1 MCPQRQEESVYMTHT
16 DTEPYRAYR
25 SDPGDAFR
33 GFRFSDLYW
42 YLLLLA
48 IAFVLALLQPVAWA
62 QQPAPQ
68 AEAVDPPG
76 RVARLN
82 LAEGAV
88 SFAPGDAADAW
99 TPAALNRPLTGGDRL
114 WTGPQARAELH
125 AGSTAV
131 RMNSQTSLDFL
142 ALDDNT
148 TQLRLA
154 QGSLKLRVRQLF
166 DGQRLEIDTPNL
178 AFVVSQP
185 GDYRLDVDPAGNT
198 TRVIALTGGG
208 VIYGDGSAS
217 VNLAAGQQANFS
229 GTQLVPAGPGASRQD
244 DFDLWAANRD
254 RLEDQS
260 VSARYVPRETVGY
273 QQLDSYGNW
282 SQDPSYGAVW
292 IPRAVPANW
301 APYRMGHW
309 AWVSPW
315 GWTWVDDAPWGFAP
329 FHYGRWAQIGPRWAW
344 VPGRLAPR
352 PVYAPALVA
361 FVGGSSGGVNWNIS
375 VGGAARPGVGWFPL
389 APGEAFRPAY
399 RVSPHYVTRVNNNI
413 VVNNTVNVTNNV
425 TNIYRYQRQPA
436 AVTAVSREDFER
448 GRPVH
453 ASQHRLSS
461 ADLGR
466 AQLVA
471 DRGALPQRPNP
482 AEFRQQQR
490 PVAAAALPPPAVA
503 ARPVVSSRDDR
514 RDDRRNN
521 RDDRRD
527 DTRDERRVGPNP
539 GPAAP
544 VVAGGVRPVPTPA
557 APSDRNALEASQRA
571 QREQQ
576 RQQREQREQ
585 LQAPQLEQQRRQG
598 EEPIGQRALREQAQR
613 DARARNEAQERAQA
627 ANANA
632 NASAEARVAAERHA
646 AEQVQRSQQQA
657 QREQQRQQREQR
669 EKLQGPQLEQQRR
682 LSEEPI
688 GQRALREQ
696 AQRDQENAH
705 QQQQAAQRQ
714 QQQQLQQQQQQRQQ
728 HLQQQQQQQR
738 AQQEQQQQQQRAQ
751 HEQQRQAQEQQ
762 LRRQQQ
768 QQQQAQREAAQAR
781 DATPDRPARQADAA
795 NPRGQRGEG
804 GPNRNREQ

>member
-1 MCPQRQEESVYMTHT
+1 MTRT
-16 DTEPYRAYR
+16 DNETFRD
-25 SDPGDAFR
+25 DPSHAFR

-42 YLLLLA
+42 YLVLTA
-48 IAFVLALLQPVAWA
+48 VAFVLALLQPVAWA

-88 SFAPGDAADAW
+88 SFAPANAGDTW

-114 WTGPQARAELH
+114 WTGPQARAELY

-142 ALDDNT
+142 TLDDNT

-154 QGSLKLRVRQLF
+154 QGTVRLRVRQLF

-185 GDYRLDVDPAGNT
+185 GDYRLDVDPAGDT
-198 TRVIALTGGG
+198 TRVIAQSGGG
-208 VIYGDGSAS
+208 VIYGDGAAS

-244 DFDLWAANRD
+244 AFDQWAASRD

-273 QQLDSYGNW
+273 QQLDSYGSW

-292 IPRAVPANW
+292 IPRAVPVNW

-361 FVGGSSGGVNWNIS
+361 FVGGSSGGVSWNIS
-375 VGGAARPGVGWFPL
+375 VGGAPRPSVGWFPL
-389 APGEAFRPAY
+389 APGEAFRPTY
-399 RVSPHYVTRVNNNI
+399 RVSPRYVTQVNNNI

-425 TNIYRYQRQPA
+425 TNVYRYQRQPA

-448 GRPVH
+448 GRPVR
-453 ASQHRLSS
+453 ASQHALSR

-471 DRGALPQRPNP
+471 DRAALPQRPSQ
-482 AEFRQQQR
+482 AEVRERQR

-503 ARPVVSSRDDR
+503 ARPVVSSRDGRHDER
-514 RDDRRNN
+514 RDDRR
-521 RDDRRD
+521 DARRD
-527 DTRDERRVGPNP
+527 DNRDERHAGPTAP
-539 GPAAP
+539 GGAQAP
-544 VVAGGVRPVPTPA
+544 RATPA
-557 APSDRNALEASQRA
+557 PDRTALEASQRA

-576 RQQREQREQ
+576 RQQKEQREQ

-598 EEPIGQRALREQAQR
+598 EEAIGQRALREQAQR
-613 DARARNEAQERAQA
+613 DARARNEARERAQA

-632 NASAEARVAAERHA
+632 EARAAADRRA
-646 AEQVQRSQQQA
+646 AEQAQRSQQQA
-657 QREQQRQQREQR
+657 QHEQQRQQREQR
-669 EKLQGPQLEQQRR
+669 ERLQAPQLEQQRR
-682 LSEEPI
+682 QGEESI

-696 AQRDQENAH
+696 AQRDQENAR
-705 QQQQAAQRQ
+705 QQQAAQRQ
-714 QQQQLQQQQQQRQQ
+714 QQHLQQQMQQQ
-728 HLQQQQQQQR
+728 HLQQQQQLQQQR
-738 AQQEQQQQQQRAQ
+738 AQQEQQHRAQ
-751 HEQQRQAQEQQ
+751 AQAQAQAQEQQ
-762 LRRQQQ
+762 QRRQQQ
-768 QQQQAQREAAQAR
+768 QQRQQQQAQAQQQAQREAAQAR
-781 DATPDRPARQADAA
+781 DTRQANARDF
-795 NPRGQRGEG
+795 RGDG

>member
-1 MCPQRQEESVYMTHT
+1 MTRT
-16 DTEPYRAYR
+16 DIEPLHPPFR
-25 SDPGDAFR
+25 SDPGHALR
-33 GFRFSDLYW
+33 GFRFADLYW
-42 YLLLLA
+42 YIVLLA
-48 IAFVLALLQPVAWA
+48 VAFVLALLQPVAWA

-68 AEAVDPPG
+68 AETVDPPG
-76 RVARLN
+76 SVARLN

-99 TPAALNRPLTGGDRL
+99 APAVLNRPLTAGDRL

-131 RMNSQTSLDFL
+131 RMNGQTSLDFL

-154 QGSLKLRVRQLF
+154 QGTVKLRVRQLF
-166 DGQRLEIDTPNL
+166 EGQRLEIDTPNL

-198 TRVIALTGGG
+198 TRVIAQTGGG

-229 GTQLVPAGPGASRQD
+229 GTDLVPAGPGASRLD

-260 VSARYVPRETVGY
+260 VSARYIPRETVGY
-273 QQLDSYGNW
+273 QQLDSYGSW
-282 SQDPSYGAVW
+282 SQDPTYGAVW
-292 IPRAVPANW
+292 IPRAVPVNW

-361 FVGGSSGGVNWNIS
+361 FVGGSSGGVSWNIS
-375 VGGAARPGVGWFPL
+375 IGGAPRPSVGWFPL

-399 RVSPHYVTRVNNNI
+399 RVSPRYVTRINNNI
-413 VVNNTVNVTNNV
+413 VVHNTINVTNV
-425 TNIYRYQRQPA
+425 YRYQRQPA

-448 GRPVH
+448 GRPIR
-453 ASQHRLSS
+453 ASQHILNR

-466 AQLVA
+466 AQLVT
-471 DRGALPQRPNP
+471 DRGALPQRPNF
-482 AEFRQQQR
+482 AELRQQQR
-490 PVAAAALPPPAVA
+490 PVTAAALPPPAVA
-503 ARPVVSSRDDR
+503 ARPVVSSREDR
-514 RDDRRNN
+514 RDDRRN
-521 RDDRRD
+521 D
-527 DTRDERRVGPNP
+527 RDERRASPTA
-539 GPAAP
+539 PAA
-544 VVAGGVRPVPTPA
+544 AEGARPTPA
-557 APSDRNALEASQRA
+557 PDRSALQAGQRA

-632 NASAEARVAAERHA
+632 NAEARANAGRDRHA
-646 AEQVQRSQQQA
+646 AEQAQRAQLQA

-669 EKLQGPQLEQQRR
+669 ERLQGPQLEQQRR
-682 LSEEPI
+682 SGEEPI

-696 AQRDQENAH
+696 AQREQENAR
-705 QQQQAAQRQ
+705 QQQAAQRQ
-714 QQQQLQQQQQQRQQ
+714 QQQQQQQQ
-728 HLQQQQQQQR
+728 HLQQQHLQQQQQR
-738 AQQEQQQQQQRAQ
+738 AQQEQQRQAQQQQRAQ
-751 HEQQRQAQEQQ
+751 QEQQHRAQAQAQEQQ
-762 LRRQQQ
+762 QRRQQQ
-768 QQQQAQREAAQAR
+768 AQQQAQREAAQAR
-781 DATPDRPARQADAA
+781 EATPDRPNRQANAA
-795 NPRGQRGEG
+795 NPRGEG

>member
-1 MCPQRQEESVYMTHT
+1 MTST
-16 DTEPYRAYR
+16 DIEPSR
-25 SDPGDAFR
+25 SDPGHAFR
-33 GFRFSDLYW
+33 GFRFSDLHW
-42 YLLLLA
+42 YLVLLA
-48 IAFVLALLQPVAWA
+48 VAFMLALLQPVAWA

-68 AEAVDPPG
+68 ADAVDPPG

-88 SFAPGDAADAW
+88 SFAPADAGDAW
-99 TPAALNRPLTGGDRL
+99 TPAVLNRPLTAGDRL
-114 WTGPQARAELH
+114 WTGPQARAELY

-131 RMNSQTSLDFL
+131 RMNGQTSLDLL

-154 QGSLKLRVRQLF
+154 QGTLRLRVRQLF
-166 DGQRLEIDTPNL
+166 DGQRLEVDTPNL

-198 TRVIALTGGG
+198 TRVIAQTGGG
-208 VIYGDGSAS
+208 VIYGDNSAS

-229 GTQLVPAGPGASRQD
+229 GTQLVPAGPGATRQD

-273 QQLDSYGNW
+273 QQLDSYGSW
-282 SQDPSYGAVW
+282 SQDPGYGAIW

-361 FVGGSSGGVNWNIS
+361 FVGGSSGGVSWNIAI
-375 VGGAARPGVGWFPL
+375 GGAARPGVGWFPL

-399 RVSPHYVTRVNNNI
+399 RVSPRYVTRVNNNI
-413 VVNNTVNVTNNV
+413 VINNTVNVTNV
-425 TNIYRYQRQPA
+425 YRYQRQPA

-448 GRPVH
+448 GRPVRDN
-453 ASQHRLSS
+453 QHRVSS
-461 ADLGR
+461 AELGR

-482 AEFRQQQR
+482 AELRERQR
-490 PVAAAALPPPAVA
+490 PAAALPPPSVA
-503 ARPVVSSRDDR
+503 ARPVPVVSSRDDR
-514 RDDRRNN
+514 RDGRWDG
-521 RDDRRD
+521 RDGRRD
-527 DTRDERRVGPNP
+527 DNNRDERRAAPP
-539 GPAAP
+539 TAGPAPAP
-544 VVAGGVRPVPTPA
+544 
-557 APSDRNALEASQRA
+557 DRGALEASQRA

-576 RQQREQREQ
+576 RQQRERQEQ

-598 EEPIGQRALREQAQR
+598 EEPLGQRALREQAQR
-613 DARARNEAQERAQA
+613 DARARAEAQERAQA

-632 NASAEARVAAERHA
+632 GAQARAEAERHA
-646 AEQVQRSQQQA
+646 AEQAQRSQQQA
-657 QREQQRQQREQR
+657 QQRVQREQQRQQREQR
-669 EKLQGPQLEQQRR
+669 ETLQAPQLEQQRR
-682 LSEEPI
+682 SGEEAI

-696 AQRDQENAH
+696 AQRDQENAR
-705 QQQQAAQRQ
+705 QQQAAQRQ
-714 QQQQLQQQQQQRQQ
+714 QQQQQ
-728 HLQQQQQQQR
+728 HLQQQQQR
-738 AQQEQQQQQQRAQ
+738 AQQEQQQHQ
-751 HEQQRQAQEQQ
+751 QQRQAQAQEQQ
-762 LRRQQQ
+762 QRRQQQ
-768 QQQQAQREAAQAR
+768 QQQQVQQREAAQAR
-781 DATPDRPARQADAA
+781 EAAADKPARQA
-795 NPRGQRGEG
+795 RGEG
-804 GPNRNREQ
+804 NPNRNREQ

>member
-1 MCPQRQEESVYMTHT
+1 MTAIDTGDTSLSPTDHT
-16 DTEPYRAYR
+16 
-25 SDPGDAFR
+25 AFR
-33 GFRFSDLYW
+33 PSHLYG
-42 YLLLLA
+42 YLTLLA
-48 IAFVLALLQPVAWA
+48 FAVLLALLQPVAWA
-62 QQPAPQ
+62 QESAPQ
-68 AEAVDPPG
+68 GAQLDPPG

-88 SFAPGDAADAW
+88 SFAPGDNGNPAQGPAW
-99 TPAALNRPLTGGDRL
+99 TPAVLNRPLTAGDRL
-114 WTGPQARAELH
+114 WTGPGARSELYV
-125 AGSTAV
+125 GSTAL
-131 RMNSQTSLDFL
+131 RMNSQTSLDFQ

-154 QGSLKLRVRQLF
+154 QGTLKLRVRALYE
-166 DGQRLEIDTPNL
+166 GQRLEVDTPNL

-198 TRVIALTGGG
+198 TRVVAQSGSG
-208 VIYGDGSAS
+208 VIYGDGVAPVTLQSR
-217 VNLAAGQQANFS
+217 QQANFS
-229 GTQLVPAGPGASRQD
+229 GTQLTPAGPGAAQQD
-244 DFDLWAANRD
+244 SFDLWAAARD
-254 RLEDQS
+254 RREDQS
-260 VSARYVPRETVGY
+260 VSARYIPRETVGY

-292 IPRAVPANW
+292 IPRAVPVNW
-301 APYRMGHW
+301 APYRVGHW

-375 VGGAARPGVGWFPL
+375 IGGAARPGVGWFPL

-399 RVSPHYVTRVNNNI
+399 RVSPRYVTQVNHNI
-413 VVNNTVNVTNNV
+413 VVNNTVNV

-453 ASQHRLSS
+453 GNPHRLSS

-482 AEFRQQQR
+482 SELHAQQR
-490 PVAAAALPPPAVA
+490 PMAAAALPPPAVA
-503 ARPVVSSRDDR
+503 TRPVVSSRSDR
-514 RDDRRNN
+514 RDDRR
-521 RDDRRD
+521 DGRRD
-527 DTRDERRVGPNP
+527 DNSRDEHRAGPP
-539 GPAAP
+539 AGRDHDARSQAAAPASPAAP
-544 VVAGGVRPVPTPA
+544 VGAAPA
-557 APSDRNALEASQRA
+557 ARPSPAPDRSALEASQRA

-576 RQQREQREQ
+576 RQQQEQKER
-585 LQAPQLEQQRRQG
+585 LQGPQLEQQRRQG
-598 EEPIGQRALREQAQR
+598 EEAIGQRALREQAQR
-613 DARARNEAQERAQA
+613 DARVRQEAQERAQA

-632 NASAEARVAAERHA
+632 NADANANANARANADRQA
-646 AEQVQRSQQQA
+646 AEQARRSQQQA
-657 QREQQRQQREQR
+657 QREQQRQQQEQR
-669 EKLQGPQLEQQRR
+669 ERLQGPQLEQQRR
-682 LSEEPI
+682 SGEESI

-696 AQRDQENAH
+696 AQRDQENTR
-705 QQQQAAQRQ
+705 QQQAAQRQ
-714 QQQQLQQQQQQRQQ
+714 QQQQQQQQLQQQQRLQQQQQ
-728 HLQQQQQQQR
+728 HLQQQQQR
-738 AQQEQQQQQQRAQ
+738 AQQEQQRQA
-751 HEQQRQAQEQQ
+751 QAQEQQ
-762 LRRQQQ
+762 QRRQHQLQQQ
-768 QQQQAQREAAQAR
+768 QQQQSQR
-781 DATPDRPARQADAA
+781 DAIPDKPSRQADAT

-804 GPNRNREQ
+804 GPGRNREQ

>member
-1 MCPQRQEESVYMTHT
+1 MTST
-16 DTEPYRAYR
+16 DTHSSHDTARDALR
-25 SDPGDAFR
+25 AFR
-33 GFRFSDLYW
+33 LSDLYW
-42 YLLLLA
+42 YFVLLA
-48 IAFVLALLQPVAWA
+48 VAFVLALLQPVVWA

-68 AEAVDPPG
+68 GEAPDPPSS
-76 RVARLN
+76 VARLN

-99 TPAALNRPLTGGDRL
+99 TPAVLNRPLTAGDRL
-114 WTGPQARAELH
+114 WTGPQARAELY

-131 RMNSQTSLDFL
+131 RMNKQTSLDLL

-154 QGSLKLRVRQLF
+154 QGTLKLRVRQLF
-166 DGQRLEIDTPNL
+166 EGQRLEVDTPNL

-198 TRVIALTGGG
+198 TRVIAQSGGG

-217 VNLAAGQQANFS
+217 VNLAGGQQANFT
-229 GTQLVPAGPGASRQD
+229 GTQLVPAGPGATRQD

-254 RLEDQS
+254 RLENQS

-282 SQDPSYGAVW
+282 SQDPAYGAVW

-361 FVGGSSGGVNWNIS
+361 FVGGSSGGVSWNIS

-399 RVSPHYVTRVNNNI
+399 RVSPRYVTRVNNNI
-413 VVNNTVNVTNNV
+413 VVNNTVNVTNV
-425 TNIYRYQRQPA
+425 YRYQRQPA

-453 ASQHRLSS
+453 GNPHRLSS

-482 AEFRQQQR
+482 AELRERQR

-514 RDDRRNN
+514 RGDHRDGRDGRRDDNN
-521 RDDRRD
+521 RDDHRAGPFAGRD
-527 DTRDERRVGPNP
+527 HDARPQA
-539 GPAAP
+539 AAP
-544 VVAGGVRPVPTPA
+544 ASPTAPVATAPVARPAPA
-557 APSDRNALEASQRA
+557 PDRGALEASQRA

-576 RQQREQREQ
+576 RQQKERQEQ

-598 EEPIGQRALREQAQR
+598 EEAIGQRALREQAQR
-613 DARARNEAQERAQA
+613 DARARQEAQERAQA
-627 ANANA
+627 ANASADARA
-632 NASAEARVAAERHA
+632 NADRHA
-646 AEQVQRSQQQA
+646 AEQARRSQQQA
-657 QREQQRQQREQR
+657 QREQQRQQQEQR

-682 LSEEPI
+682 SGEEPI

-696 AQRDQENAH
+696 AQRDQENAR
-705 QQQQAAQRQ
+705 QQQAAQRQ
-714 QQQQLQQQQQQRQQ
+714 QQQQQHQQQLQQQQQQLQQQQQ
-728 HLQQQQQQQR
+728 HLQQQQQR
-738 AQQEQQQQQQRAQ
+738 AQQEQQQRAQ
-751 HEQQRQAQEQQ
+751 QEQQRQAQEQQ
-762 LRRQQQ
+762 QQQRRQQQ
-768 QQQQAQREAAQAR
+768 QQQQQQSQR
-781 DATPDRPARQADAA
+781 DATPDKPIRQADAA

-804 GPNRNREQ
+804 GPGRNREQ

>member
-1 MCPQRQEESVYMTHT
+1 MTRT
-16 DTEPYRAYR
+16 DIEPLR
-25 SDPGDAFR
+25 DDTGHDFR

-42 YLLLLA
+42 YLVLLA
-48 IAFVLALLQPVAWA
+48 VAFVLALLQPVAWA

-68 AEAVDPPG
+68 ADALDPPG

-88 SFAPGDAADAW
+88 SFAPADASDAW
-99 TPAALNRPLTGGDRL
+99 TPAALNRPLTAGDRL

-131 RMNSQTSLDFL
+131 RMNHQTSLDLL

-154 QGSLKLRVRQLF
+154 QGTLKLRVRQLF

-198 TRVIALTGGG
+198 TRVIAQTGGG
-208 VIYGDGSAS
+208 VIYGDNSAS
-217 VNLAAGQQANFS
+217 VNLGAGQQANFS

-244 DFDLWAANRD
+244 DFDQWAANRD

-273 QQLDSYGNW
+273 QQLDSYGSW
-282 SQDPSYGAVW
+282 SQDPSYGAIW
-292 IPRAVPANW
+292 IPRAVPVNW

-361 FVGGSSGGVNWNIS
+361 FVGGSSGGVSWNIS
-375 VGGAARPGVGWFPL
+375 VGGAPRPGVGWFPL

-399 RVSPHYVTRVNNNI
+399 RVSPRYVTQVNNNI
-413 VVNNTVNVTNNV
+413 VVNKTVNVTNNV
-425 TNIYRYQRQPA
+425 TNVYRYQRQPA

-448 GRPVH
+448 GRPVRVQQ
-453 ASQHRLSS
+453 ALSR

-482 AEFRQQQR
+482 AELRERQR
-490 PVAAAALPPPAVA
+490 PAAAVPPPAVA
-503 ARPVVSSRDDR
+503 ARPVPVVSSRDDR
-514 RDDRRNN
+514 RDERRDG
-521 RDDRRD
+521 RDGRRD
-527 DTRDERRVGPNP
+527 DNNRDERRA

-544 VVAGGVRPVPTPA
+544 VTAGAARPAPA
-557 APSDRNALEASQRA
+557 PERSPPEASQHA
-571 QREQQ
+571 QRELQ
-576 RQQREQREQ
+576 RQQREQKEQ
-585 LQAPQLEQQRRQG
+585 LQAPQLEQQRRSG

-627 ANANA
+627 ANAGA
-632 NASAEARVAAERHA
+632 QARAEAERHA
-646 AEQVQRSQQQA
+646 AEQAQRSQQQA

-669 EKLQGPQLEQQRR
+669 EQREKLQAPQLEQQRR
-682 LSEEPI
+682 SGEEAI

-696 AQRDQENAH
+696 AQRDQENAR
-705 QQQQAAQRQ
+705 QQQAAQRQ
-714 QQQQLQQQQQQRQQ
+714 QQQQQQQQQ
-728 HLQQQQQQQR
+728 LR
-738 AQQEQQQQQQRAQ
+738 AQQEQQRQHQAQ
-751 HEQQRQAQEQQ
+751 AQAQAQEQQ
-762 LRRQQQ
+762 QRRQQQ
-768 QQQQAQREAAQAR
+768 LQQQQAQREAAQAR
-781 DATPDRPARQADAA
+781 EATADKPTRQA
-795 NPRGQRGEG
+795 RGEG
-804 GPNRNREQ
+804 NPNRNREQ

>member
-1 MCPQRQEESVYMTHT
+1 MTHIDT
-16 DTEPYRAYR
+16 DTELSR
-25 SDPGDAFR
+25 SDPGQAFR
-33 GFRFSDLYW
+33 GFRLSDFYW
-42 YLLLLA
+42 YLVLLA
-48 IAFVLALLQPVAWA
+48 VAFVLALLQPVVWA

-68 AEAVDPPG
+68 ADALDPPG

-99 TPAALNRPLTGGDRL
+99 TPAALNRPLTAGDRL

-131 RMNSQTSLDFL
+131 RMNGQTSLDLL

-154 QGSLKLRVRQLF
+154 QGTLKLRVRQLF

-198 TRVIALTGGG
+198 TRVIAQSGGG
-208 VIYGDGSAS
+208 VIYGDNSAS

-244 DFDLWAANRD
+244 AFDQWAANRD

-273 QQLDSYGNW
+273 QQLDSYGSW

-292 IPRAVPANW
+292 IPRAVPVNW

-361 FVGGSSGGVNWNIS
+361 FVGGSSGGVNWSIS
-375 VGGAARPGVGWFPL
+375 IGGAPRPSVGWFPL

-399 RVSPHYVTRVNNNI
+399 RVSPRYVTQVNNNI
-413 VVNNTVNVTNNV
+413 VVNKTVNVTNNV

-448 GRPVH
+448 GRPVR
-453 ASQHRLSS
+453 ASQHALSR

-471 DRGALPQRPNP
+471 DRAALPQRPNP
-482 AEFRQQQR
+482 AELRQQQR

-503 ARPVVSSRDDR
+503 TRPVVSSRNDRHDERRDGRDGR
-514 RDDRRNN
+514 RDDN
-521 RDDRRD
+521 
-527 DTRDERRVGPNP
+527 RDERRAGPTAP
-539 GPAAP
+539 AVPAAP
-544 VVAGGVRPVPTPA
+544 NVAQGARPTPA
-557 APSDRNALEASQRA
+557 PDRTALEASQRA

-576 RQQREQREQ
+576 RQQTAQREQ

-613 DARARNEAQERAQA
+613 DAKARNEAQERAQA
-627 ANANA
+627 ANAEARA
-632 NASAEARVAAERHA
+632 NADRDRHA
-646 AEQVQRSQQQA
+646 AEQAQRSQQQA

-682 LSEEPI
+682 QGEEAI

-696 AQRDQENAH
+696 AQRDQENAR
-705 QQQQAAQRQ
+705 QQQAAQRQ
-714 QQQQLQQQQQQRQQ
+714 QQLQQQ
-728 HLQQQQQQQR
+728 HLQQQQQR
-738 AQQEQQQQQQRAQ
+738 AQQEQQHVQQQQRAQ
-751 HEQQRQAQEQQ
+751 QEQQRQAQVQEQQ
-762 LRRQQQ
+762 QRRQQQ
-768 QQQQAQREAAQAR
+768 QQKQEQQHRAQAQAQEHQQRRQQQAQQQAQREAAQAR
-781 DATPDRPARQADAA
+781 DTTPDRPNRQANAA
-795 NPRGQRGEG
+795 NPRGEG

>member
-1 MCPQRQEESVYMTHT
+1 MTRT
-16 DTEPYRAYR
+16 DIEPLHPPFR
-25 SDPGDAFR
+25 SDPGHALR
-33 GFRFSDLYW
+33 GFRFADLYW
-42 YLLLLA
+42 YIVLLA
-48 IAFVLALLQPVAWA
+48 VAFVLALLQPVAWA

-68 AEAVDPPG
+68 AETVDPPG
-76 RVARLN
+76 SVARLN

-88 SFAPGDAADAW
+88 SFAPGDAGDAW
-99 TPAALNRPLTGGDRL
+99 TPAALNRPLTAGDRL

-131 RMNSQTSLDFL
+131 RMNGQTSLDFL

-154 QGSLKLRVRQLF
+154 QGTVKLRVRQLF
-166 DGQRLEIDTPNL
+166 EGQRLEVDTPNL

-198 TRVIALTGGG
+198 TRVIAQTGGG

-229 GTQLVPAGPGASRQD
+229 GTDLVPAGPGASRLD

-260 VSARYVPRETVGY
+260 VSARYIPRETVGY
-273 QQLDSYGNW
+273 QQLDSYGSW
-282 SQDPSYGAVW
+282 SQDPTYGAVW
-292 IPRAVPANW
+292 IPRAVPVNW

-361 FVGGSSGGVNWNIS
+361 FVGGSSGGVSWNIS
-375 VGGAARPGVGWFPL
+375 IGGAPRPSVGWFPL

-399 RVSPHYVTRVNNNI
+399 RVSPRYVTQVNNNI
-413 VVNNTVNVTNNV
+413 VINKTVNVTNNV
-425 TNIYRYQRQPA
+425 TNVYRYQRQPA

-448 GRPVH
+448 GRPIR
-453 ASQHRLSS
+453 AGQHTLSR

-471 DRGALPQRPNP
+471 DRGALPQRPNF
-482 AEFRQQQR
+482 AELRQQQR

-503 ARPVVSSRDDR
+503 ARPVVSSREDR
-514 RDDRRNN
+514 RDERRSDR
-521 RDDRRD
+521 DSRRD
-527 DTRDERRVGPNP
+527 DTRDERRAGPMS
-539 GPAAP
+539 PAA
-544 VVAGGVRPVPTPA
+544 AEGARPTPA
-557 APSDRNALEASQRA
+557 PDRSALQASQRA

-632 NASAEARVAAERHA
+632 NAEARANAERDRHA
-646 AEQVQRSQQQA
+646 AEQAQRAQQQAQQQA

-669 EKLQGPQLEQQRR
+669 ERLQGPQLEQQRR
-682 LSEEPI
+682 SGEEPI

-696 AQRDQENAH
+696 AQREQENAR
-705 QQQQAAQRQ
+705 QQQAAQRQ
-714 QQQQLQQQQQQRQQ
+714 QQQQHLQQQ
-728 HLQQQQQQQR
+728 HLQQQQQR
-738 AQQEQQQQQQRAQ
+738 AQQEQQRQA
-751 HEQQRQAQEQQ
+751 QAQEQQ
-762 LRRQQQ
+762 QRRQQQQQ

-781 DATPDRPARQADAA
+781 ETRQANARD
-795 NPRGQRGEG
+795 PRGDGN
-804 GPNRNREQ
+804 PNRNREQ